1 MFSSKQYTKA
11 RQLFQLRYANEW
23 TGGLVLLCLLA
34 FIGSIVEAGVLRDW
48 LTPAAQLN
56 IVLPQTGVDNLSVGD
71 DVEVFGINAGTIQ
84 KINVNSDGGLSA
96 VASLNPQVRTFI
108 RQDSTVTIKRK
119 FAVAGAAF
127 VSITRGYSTPLNWRY
142 AVLVAKTEPNPADQI
157 SQMVLQIHKRIVPI
171 MDSTKNMMASL
182 EMTVEGIQQGRGTV
196 GRLVNN
202 DELIRRAENMVQT
215 LNTVI
220 EQLKP
225 IENNINHV
233 VGHSDKIVVNFG
245 KVSKDLSKASPALQ
259 PIAKNVKDATAQLP
273 DMMIQLQS
281 TMLDLQKLIVQLK
294 SMWILGGKG
303 KVHRK
308 THRLPAREVRP

>member
-34 FIGSIVEAGVLRDW
+34 FIGAIIEAGFVRDW

-84 KINVNSDGGLSA
+84 RIHVNSDGGLSA
-96 VASLNPQVRTFI
+96 VATINPQVKTFI
-108 RQDSTVTIKRK
+108 RRDSTVTIKRK

-157 SQMVLQIHKRIVPI
+157 SQMVLQIHKRIVPT
-171 MDSTKNMMASL
+171 MDSAKNMMASL

-215 LNTVI
+215 INNII

-225 IENNINHV
+225 IEDNLNKV
-233 VGHSDKIVVNFG
+233 VKHSDKVMVNFG
-245 KVSKDLSKASPALQ
+245 KVSKDLTQASPSLK
-259 PIAKNVKDATAQLP
+259 PIAKNVKDATSELP

-281 TMLDLQKLIVQLK
+281 TMGDLQRLIVQLK
-294 SMWILGGKG
+294 SMWLLGGNG
-303 KVHRK
+303 KVPHK
-308 THRLPAREVRP
+308 TKRLPAREVRP